1 MGQEVTPGGR
11 GALLLVLV
19 HAVLIQAITYA
30 VRPAL
35 SYAVLDAG
43 GSPALLGV
51 VSAAFAVPALL
62 LALPAGHAVDRFGE
76 RPSLT
81 IGSIAVVAAAVCAAF
96 AGESI
101 AVLFLA
107 TILLGIGHLLS
118 VIGEQA
124 MLANNPGKGSSDSLF
139 GLYAFA
145 AALGQTLGPLLLA
158 LPGGTPSTPPLALVF
173 LLSAG
178 LAAVM
183 LITSTALRSSPRVP
197 PTTPV
202 GVLRT
207 AGTLLRKPGLIKA
220 LIASA
225 IVLSSIDLFLAYIPA
240 LGHERGLTAVIVGAM
255 LATRSAFSM
264 ISRFFLGRMVAFL
277 GRRALLVWSIAVS
290 AVALGGMAVPLPGGW
305 LITLAAF
312 YGFAVGTCQPITM
325 SWISEISPAGSRGL
339 AMSLRLASNRMG
351 QTVLPALLGAF
362 AAASGAAGVLLISG
376 VALAV
381 ATWPGSAVRGTRPP
395 DAPVADLD

>member
-1 MGQEVTPGGR
+1 MRPGGR
-11 GALLLVLV
+11 GALLLVLA

-62 LALPAGHAVDRFGE
+62 LALPAGRAVDRLGE
-76 RPSLT
+76 RPALML
-81 IGSIAVVAAAVCAAF
+81 GSIAVVCASICAAL
-96 AGESI
+96 AGPSI
-101 AVLFLA
+101 WVLFLA
-107 TILLGIGHLLS
+107 TVLLGIGHLLS

-124 MLANNPGKGSSDSLF
+124 MLANNPGVGSTDSLF

-158 LPGGTPSTPPLALVF
+158 LPGGTPSTPPLTLVF
-173 LLSAG
+173 LVSAG
-178 LAAVM
+178 IAAVM
-183 LITSTALRSSPRVP
+183 FALTVSMRSSP
-197 PTTPV
+197 
-202 GVLRT
+202 GMNAEGHGGILST
-207 AGTLLRKPGLIKA
+207 ARTLLRTPGLIRA
-220 LIASA
+220 LLASA
-225 IVLSSIDLFLAYIPA
+225 IVLSSVDLFLAYIPA

-255 LATRSAFSM
+255 LAVRSAFSM
-264 ISRFFLGRMVAFL
+264 ISRFFLGRMVALL

-290 AVALGGMAVPLPGGW
+290 AVALAGMALPVPGGW
-305 LITLAAF
+305 LVALAAC

-325 SWISEISPAGSRGL
+325 SWIAELSPAGSRGL

-351 QTVLPALLGAF
+351 QTALPALLGAF
-362 AAASGAAGVLLISG
+362 AAASGAAGVLVISG
-376 VALAV
+376 VALAA
-381 ATWPGSAVRGTRPP
+381 ATWPGSAVRRAAEPGR
-395 DAPVADLD
+395 PVADIE